1 MERIGKLSLLEL
13 DMKRNFS
20 HLSIVL
26 IALCSIAMILPSCK
40 TGSTTSTSGFT
51 TINGDYP
58 IVYAERNL
66 DAAGNPTDG
75 VIFSPGGDLM
85 YKDASI
91 PTILPMNITAG
102 YTQGQGDVSDPAVN
116 FDATKVVFSMRG
128 PNDTTFSLWEMDV
141 ATKQISPLM
150 TDPVAA
156 EFGNDVDPAY
166 LPDGRIVFS
175 SDRQKR
181 MQEMLQEQN
190 IVKYKGLDEYER
202 EEFLSLHIFNPDTQ
216 DIEQISYNQSHD
228 RNPTVLKDGRIM
240 FSRWDHLANR
250 NHFPIFTVNPDG
262 SDMFV
267 LYGAFSPGNSFLH
280 PMEMQS
286 GNVMSSL
293 MPLSDTDE
301 GGALYSIDVK
311 NYSEHCEPAPGVVP
325 GCNGQAYAL
334 FNNKPVT
341 IDGSFSP
348 GGRYSTPYPLWD
360 GTNRAL
366 VSYAIAPNELV
377 GGIPTETHPMTGE
390 VKQVFG
396 PTKYQIW
403 MLDFNQP
410 VARVVET
417 APVGKALLDPVPLYP
432 RALADVPNIIPDKPK
447 DDALAVE
454 PNGLGGQGM
463 GILGVKSVYHVDFLD
478 IMGDRVAKESLGEK
492 IPKLPDGTPDLLRMK
507 NPNNAQDYLQR
518 PGYFARVTRA
528 IPTPPGIRMRAI
540 GLTNF
545 EMQEVL
551 GYVPVEPDGSL
562 LTKVP
567 ADSSLTI
574 SVLDKSGRAFQ
585 THTNW
590 LQVRPGEIRTCNG
603 CHSPRRS
610 LSSINVAPVAGNHAN
625 ALGEET
631 MAETRARLN
640 NETAPSLS
648 DDLVFAEY
656 WSNGLEQDFTLSL
669 ANLTTPVPDNGR
681 IDYVKH
687 IQPLWDKDR
696 GTNTCTNCHRNSLL
710 TDPISAGLSLEGGLP
725 GNGGHVIS
733 YKNLLHGPF
742 KLDENGNPLP
752 PIVRPDGKVVFL
764 RGPKLVKVGNSANSS
779 RTSHLIETIYNSELR
794 SNQNIGPTDHA
805 SMLSDDEKWLISTWA
820 DIGAQ
825 YTNEP
830 YELVNGQYVLRDDIF
845 STRSVSRSVF
855 NQDIHPILQNEC
867 MSCHKPSGNSG
878 ESTVDPN
885 LFADEASDDDG
896 FNRFVLTGNQS
907 GDFNVTRAM
916 INDLCDPPNNDLLLR
931 PKSDNVAP
939 NLPHP
944 QILVDPDDPDN
955 TATQP
960 VFSDTGPGSSY
971 DTILTWISMGA
982 ARNPTCLN

>member
-1 MERIGKLSLLEL
+1 MHREIDFIMEL
-13 DMKRNFS
+13 DMKRNIS
-20 HLSIVL
+20 QLLIVL
-26 IALCSIAMILPSCK
+26 ITLCTTAIILQGCK
-40 TGSTTSTSGFT
+40 TGSSTSSEGFT

-58 IVYAERNL
+58 VVYAERNL
-66 DAAGNPTDG
+66 EAAGNPTDG

-91 PTILPMNITAG
+91 PSILPMNITSG

-116 FDATKVVFSMRG
+116 YDATKVIFAMRG
-128 PNDTTFSLWEMDV
+128 PNDETFNLWEMDV
-141 ATKQISPLM
+141 ATKTISQVM
-150 TDPVAA
+150 TDPVAS
-156 EFGNDVDPAY
+156 EFGNDVDPVY
-166 LPDGRIVFS
+166 LPDGRIVFA

-190 IVKYKGLDEYER
+190 IERYKGLDEYER
-202 EEFLSLHIFNPDTQ
+202 EESLTLHIFNPDTQ
-216 DIEQISYNQSHD
+216 EIKQISYNQSHD

-262 SDMFV
+262 TNLFV

-280 PMEMQS
+280 PMEMRN
-286 GNVMSSL
+286 GKIMSSL

-301 GGALYSIDVK
+301 GGALYTIDTK
-311 NYSEHCEPAPGVVP
+311 NYSEHCEPAPGINP
-325 GCNGQAYAL
+325 GCNGQQYAL
-334 FNNKPVT
+334 FNTQNVT

-360 GTNRAL
+360 GTNRAM
-366 VSYAIAPNELV
+366 VSYAIAPNEFT

-390 VKQVFG
+390 ETQVFG

-403 MLDFNQP
+403 MLDFDQQ

-417 APVGKALLDPVPLYP
+417 APTGKALLDPIPIFP
-432 RALADVPNIIPDKPK
+432 RALNDVPNILPDEPRN
-447 DDALAVE
+447 DSLAAE
-454 PNGLGGQGM
+454 ANGLGGQGM
-463 GILGVKSVYHVDFLD
+463 GVLGVKSIYHTDFLD
-478 IMGDRVAKESLGEK
+478 IMGDRVLKPSLGEN
-492 IPKLPDGTPDLLRMK
+492 IPKLADGTPDLQAMK
-507 NPNNAQDYLQR
+507 DPNNAQAYLAR

-528 IPTPPGIRMRAI
+528 IPTPPGIRMKAI
-540 GLTNF
+540 GLTRF
-545 EMQEVL
+545 EMQEVV

-562 LTKVP
+562 LLKAP
-567 ADSSLTI
+567 ADSALTVA
-574 SVLDKSGRAFQ
+574 VLDKAGRAFQ

-603 CHSPRRS
+603 CHSPRRA
-610 LSSINVAPVAGNHAN
+610 LSSINIAPVAGNHVN
-625 ALGEET
+625 AVGEET

-640 NETAPSLS
+640 NEAAPSLS
-648 DDLVFAEY
+648 NNLIFTEF

-681 IDYVKH
+681 IDYERH

-696 GTNTCTNCHRNSLL
+696 GVNTCTNCHQNSLL
-710 TDPISAGLSLEGGLP
+710 SDPISGGLTLEGGLP
-725 GNGGHVIS
+725 GQGGHIIS
-733 YKNLLHGPF
+733 YNQLLRGPF
-742 KLDENGNPLP
+742 KVDANGNPVP
-752 PIVRPDGKVVFL
+752 PIVKENGVVVFP
-764 RGPKLVKVGNSANSS
+764 RGPRLVNVGGSANSS
-779 RTSHLIETIYNSELR
+779 RTSHLIETIYNTELR
-794 SNQNIGPTDHA
+794 NGQSIGPTNHA
-805 SMLSDDEKWLISTWA
+805 SMLSDDEKWFISTWV

-830 YELVNGQYVLRDDIF
+830 YELVNGQYVLRDEIF
-845 STRSVSRSVF
+845 SPRGVSRTVF
-855 NQDIHPILQNEC
+855 NQDIHPIVKAEC
-867 MSCHKPSGNSG
+867 MSCHNPTGMAG
-878 ESTVDPN
+878 ESSLDPD
-885 LFADEASDDDG
+885 LFANEASDDDG
-896 FNRFVLTGNQS
+896 FNRFILTGNQS

-916 INDLCDPPNNDLLLR
+916 INNLCDPQNNDLLLR
-931 PKSDNVAP
+931 PISDNVAP

-944 QILVDPDDPDN
+944 QILVDPEDPLG
-955 TATQP
+955 ATQP

-982 ARNPTCLN
+982 ASNPTCLN